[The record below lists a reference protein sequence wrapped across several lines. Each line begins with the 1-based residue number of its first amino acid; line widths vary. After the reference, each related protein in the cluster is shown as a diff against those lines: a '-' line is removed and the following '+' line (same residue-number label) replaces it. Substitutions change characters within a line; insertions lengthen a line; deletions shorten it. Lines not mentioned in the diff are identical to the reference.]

1 MSDNGIV
8 VLSILVGSGLL
19 AAIIAIVANSDVGQ
33 AIADAIRH
41 NSGANEGAA
50 VRRELEGMQ
59 ASLAQLQGDVEGLQ
73 SQLAD
78 AHERLEFTERL
89 LAGQREPGRL
99 QS

>member
-1 MSDNGIV
+1 VTHNALV
-8 VLSILVGSGLL
+8 VLGILVGSGLL
-19 AAIIAIVANSDVGQ
+19 AGIVAILANSDVGQ

-59 ASLAQLQGDVEGLQ
+59 ASLEQVQGDVELLP
-73 SQLAD
+73 SQLTD

-89 LAGQREPGRL
+89 LAAHREPGRL
-99 QS
+99 EP